1 MNHKKAMSS
10 VITYGVLVLIT
21 IICLFPIVWMCLIS
35 IKDTSESIT
44 GFNSILVTHP
54 TLGNFKRLFE
64 MIPVGQNTFNSV
76 FTTIMGTVTSLF
88 FCALAG
94 FAFAKYK
101 FPGKTVLFYFVIA
114 TMLVPPEVGSVPL
127 FIIMKKV
134 GLINSL
140 WSLIIPRIATAVGI
154 FYMNQY
160 ITDVPDEIKE
170 QVGVLPQQ
178 AQSSQAE
185 LQQDGTG
192 EAASDAT
199 AQGTEQTPAFSD
211 DMLRMI
217 SQEVVQEN
225 ADMILS
231 EDANAD
237 LGVINETIFENLKR
251 MMSQSGGTV
260 SQEDMESLIGEVI
273 SRNTSETPSVEESN
287 VFTRRTGSSC
297 STAGDTRNRGSIC
310 CRTC

>member
-10 VITYGVLVLIT
+10 AITYGVLVLIT
-21 IICLFPIVWMCLIS
+21 IVCLFPIVWMCLIS
-35 IKDTSESIT
+35 IKDISESIT

-134 GLINSL
+134 GLINSRANIKNGTEL
-140 WSLIIPRIATAVGI
+140 GNKAKT
-154 FYMNQY
+154 YMDQGLL
-160 ITDVPDEIKE
+160 VPDEL
-170 QVGVLPQQ
+170 V
-178 AQSSQAE
+178 
-185 LQQDGTG
+185 
-192 EAASDAT
+192 EAARIDGCTDFGIFMKIILPVIKPAMASWGAITLIARWNDFFWPLLYLRKQAKYT
-199 AQGTEQTPAFSD
+199 LMVTISLLPVSEGLSTPWPVILAGTTLVIIP
-211 DMLRMI
+211 I
-217 SQEVVQEN
+217 I
-225 ADMILS
+225 ILYLIL
-231 EDANAD
+231 ERFQKA
-237 LGVINETIFENLKR
+237 G
-251 MMSQSGGTV
+251 MMEGAVKG
-260 SQEDMESLIGEVI
+260 
-273 SRNTSETPSVEESN
+273 
-287 VFTRRTGSSC
+287 
-297 STAGDTRNRGSIC
+297 
-310 CRTC
+310 